1 MSYFQIPGY
10 LRQFSWCCA
19 YRGSTK
25 ECISTAGESATP
37 WKPLYKAWKKNKNKK
52 KLGVQMQLVQHFR
65 NAIPGFEFKL
75 IATANSEKRVKGEEA
90 AIL

>member
-1 MSYFQIPGY
+1 MEAVVQS
-10 LRQFSWCCA
+10 L
-19 YRGSTK
+19 
-25 ECISTAGESATP
+25 E
-37 WKPLYKAWKKNKNKK
+37 KNKNKK